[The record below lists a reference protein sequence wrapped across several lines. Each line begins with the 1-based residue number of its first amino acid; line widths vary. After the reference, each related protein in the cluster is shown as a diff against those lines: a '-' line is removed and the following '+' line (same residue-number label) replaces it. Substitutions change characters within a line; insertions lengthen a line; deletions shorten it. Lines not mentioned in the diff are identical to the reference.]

1 MIAAASLALAA
12 CNTTDN
18 LLSQSAA
25 PDAAS
30 QSGDVAANALA
41 SAADT
46 PPPLGVPVEAE
57 TPGLLGSDPNDE
69 LALGKKHYRANNF
82 GLAEQHFRKAVELHP
97 RDAEAWLGLAASYD
111 RLRRFD
117 LADRAY
123 GEASKIVGETVEILN
138 NEGYSYM
145 LRGDYRRARAK
156 LLAADRKDPGN
167 KYVANNLQFAGR
179 EHAAGQAGGVSA
191 RRRVYGAT
199 RCAGVRL
206 EDGAAECLV
215 RAKAGSMNRLVSLRP
230 RFGVAHLSMRKNVR
244 IDVHAK

>member
-1 MIAAASLALAA
+1 MRTGSARILFVAVAGLALAA
-12 CNTTDN
+12 CNTADN

-25 PDAAS
+25 PP
-30 QSGDVAANALA
+30 QQDVAANALA
-41 SAADT
+41 STGDT
-46 PPPLGVPVEAE
+46 PPLGVPVEAE
-57 TPGLLGSDPNDE
+57 TPGLLGSDPNDA
-69 LALGKKHYRANNF
+69 LALGKKMYRANNF

-156 LLAADRKDPGN
+156 LLLADRKDPGN
-167 KYVANNLQFAGR
+167 KYVANNLNLL
-179 EHAAGQAGGVSA
+179 AASA
-191 RRRVYGAT
+191 RQGKQV
-199 RCAGVRL
+199 
-206 EDGAAECLV
+206 E
-215 RAKAGSMNRLVSLRP
+215 
-230 RFGVAHLSMRKNVR
+230 
-244 IDVHAK
+244 